1 MKESVGCHTQMV
13 AQGPWFFVSGN
24 FRWVKSEYICCVR
37 IDTVDYDSVG
47 NQICIPKPQLQ
58 DVLSIPNIPS
68 LLSCSVRTFTPVL
81 PKWSHHHSRS
91 ISTSFILIKV
101 SQIPGWNL
109 SQGSTKHTEVLHRW
123 ICPCQKWT
131 RALGCLCWKPF
142 HGWLGSQ
149 QHQGIGKPR
158 KFSINICR

>member
-1 MKESVGCHTQMV
+1 MKEPVGCHTQMV

-47 NQICIPKPQLQ
+47 NQICIPIPQLQ

-91 ISTSFILIKV
+91 VSTSFILIKV

-109 SQGSTKHTEVLHRW
+109 SQGQPNTPRFYIGESARAKNGPELLAACAESRSMGDLDLSNTK
-123 ICPCQKWT
+123 
-131 RALGCLCWKPF
+131 G
-142 HGWLGSQ
+142 
-149 QHQGIGKPR
+149 
-158 KFSINICR
+158 